1 MSVILDSGKRQEFG
15 TGSVR
20 DTNDGKGDFSLL
32 PYYSISELAIHFQK
46 GAAKYSAENWRKGQ
60 PLSRYFDSAQ
70 RHLSKFAMGFD
81 DENHLIASIW
91 NLMCLLETRR
101 MVELKQLPEKLN
113 DFPRINL
120 EEKTINV
127 K

>member
-1 MSVILDSGKRQEFG
+1 
-15 TGSVR
+15 
-20 DTNDGKGDFSLL
+20 
-32 PYYSISELAIHFQK
+32 
-46 GAAKYSAENWRKGQ
+46 
-60 PLSRYFDSAQ
+60 
-70 RHLSKFAMGFD
+70 MGFD